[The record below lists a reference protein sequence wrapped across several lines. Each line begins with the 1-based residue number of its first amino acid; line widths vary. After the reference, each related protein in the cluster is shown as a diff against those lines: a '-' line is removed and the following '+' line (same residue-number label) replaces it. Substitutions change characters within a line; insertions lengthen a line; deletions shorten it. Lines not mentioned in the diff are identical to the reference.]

1 MSTSPAPR
9 DESDDRIPAVPDPPA
24 PDPAAP
30 DPSAPDPSAPDL
42 LVVDGTATSSDE
54 LREEIAW
61 LSDER
66 NEKIETTRAELR
78 DTLDELSTR
87 ISGRVRSRRARF
99 VATLRKRSI
108 QAAGV
113 ATVALGVAAAV
124 ILVRR
129 RR

>member
-9 DESDDRIPAVPDPPA
+9 DASEDRNPSAT
-24 PDPAAP
+24 DPAE
-30 DPSAPDPSAPDL
+30 PDL
-42 LVVDGTATSSDE
+42 LVVDGTATSSEE

-87 ISGRVRSRRARF
+87 ISGRVRSRRAQF
-99 VATLRKRSI
+99 VATLRKRSM
-108 QAAGV
+108 QTAGV
-113 ATVALGVAAAV
+113 AAVALGVAGSV

>member
-9 DESDDRIPAVPDPPA
+9 DESDDRKPVL
-24 PDPAAP
+24 PDPAE
-30 DPSAPDPSAPDL
+30 PDL
-42 LVVDGTATSSDE
+42 LVVDGTATSSEE
-54 LREEIAW
+54 LREEVKW

-66 NEKIETTRAELR
+66 NEQIETTRAELR

-87 ISGRVRSRRARF
+87 ISDQVRARRARF
-99 VATLRKRSI
+99 LAALRKRSI

-113 ATVALGVAAAV
+113 VAVVLGVAGTV